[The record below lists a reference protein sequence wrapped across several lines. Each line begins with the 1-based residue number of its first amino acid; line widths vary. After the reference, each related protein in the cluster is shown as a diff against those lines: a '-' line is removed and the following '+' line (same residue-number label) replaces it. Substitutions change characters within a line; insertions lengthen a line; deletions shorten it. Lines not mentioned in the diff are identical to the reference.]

1 MSNKTNKGLAKRFKR
16 TASGKILH
24 KAHGRRH
31 LMSSKTS
38 KRKRQ
43 LRRPQYLTDG
53 DAKGLERQFGVF
65 K

>member
-1 MSNKTNKGLAKRFKR
+1 MSNKTNKGIAKRFKR
-16 TASGKILH
+16 TASGKIKH

-31 LMSSKTS
+31 LMSSKS
-38 KRKRQ
+38 GKRKRH
-43 LRRPQYLTDG
+43 LRAAQYLTDG

>member
-1 MSNKTNKGLAKRFKR
+1 MSQKTNKGLAKWFKR
-16 TASGKILH
+16 TASGKIKH

-31 LMSSKTS
+31 LMSHKTA
-38 KRKRQ
+38 KRKRH
-43 LRRPQYLTDG
+43 LRRAQYLMDG